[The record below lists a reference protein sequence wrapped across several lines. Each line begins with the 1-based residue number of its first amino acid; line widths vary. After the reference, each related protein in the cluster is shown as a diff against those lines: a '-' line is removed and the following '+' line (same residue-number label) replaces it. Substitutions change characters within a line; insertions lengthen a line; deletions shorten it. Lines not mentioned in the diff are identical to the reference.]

1 MRRTLTEQ
9 ERIAYAQGDHDR
21 AALLA
26 RIADLERLV
35 DQLTD
40 ELIDLRACL
49 NIERI
54 EL

>member
-1 MRRTLTEQ
+1 MRRLLTEQ
-9 ERIAYAQGDHDR
+9 ERIAYAMGDKDR
-21 AALLA
+21 AELLA

-40 ELIDLRACL
+40 ELVDLRACL

>member
-9 ERIAYAQGDHDR
+9 ERIAYSMGDKDR
-21 AALLA
+21 AELLA